1 MAKKLGEK
9 IRDLR
14 RANNLSQEALASTL
28 GVTFQAVSKWENSTT
43 MPDVGLI
50 PAIAHFFGVSI
61 DELFDYNTYENE
73 QSIDKLCREAAACR
87 YRDPGHAEALLR
99 DGLKQFP
106 GNETILTVLMFVLQ
120 SVPAREEEL
129 IETCRQLIDRTT
141 NEGVRY
147 DALRTLAEAYFYT
160 NRADRVGPV
169 LAQIP
174 EFYFTKLECVARLT
188 EGQSSLEAAQFQM
201 NLSGRSL
208 VEMLKIMSDGYGKRQ
223 DQEKSA
229 LCTRLSQGVLEV
241 FRREGG
247 QALEVPG
254 YLWIDPAPDT
264 DEKPNG

>member
-28 GVTFQAVSKWENSTT
+28 GVTFQAVSKWENSTA

-50 PAIAHFFGVSI
+50 PAIAHFFGISI

-99 DGLKQFP
+99 DGLKPFP

-174 EFYFTKLECVARLT
+174 EFYFTKLECRQIDGGAEQPGSRSIPDESQRQKPGRNAEDHVGRLWKT
-188 EGQSSLEAAQFQM
+188 AG
-201 NLSGRSL
+201 SGK
-208 VEMLKIMSDGYGKRQ
+208 VCAVY
-223 DQEKSA
+223 
-229 LCTRLSQGVLEV
+229 
-241 FRREGG
+241 
-247 QALEVPG
+247 QAEPG
-254 YLWIDPAPDT
+254 RA
-264 DEKPNG
+264 